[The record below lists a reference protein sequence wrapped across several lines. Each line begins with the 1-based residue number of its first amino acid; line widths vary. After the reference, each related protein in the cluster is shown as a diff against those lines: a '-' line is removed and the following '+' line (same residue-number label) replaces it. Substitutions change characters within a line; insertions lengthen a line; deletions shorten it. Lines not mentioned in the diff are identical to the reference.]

1 MALRPVAV
9 LCLEAEEVGAV
20 AGLAAGRP
28 GAGLHPP
35 VVEAEE
41 VIGGAAPTTA
51 AAAAVVGAAGT
62 AAAVAAPLGGRW
74 VIRVSFVAGGCWS
87 HMVPVVQSLPCDVGI
102 QLESHNM

>member
-20 AGLAAGRP
+20 AGLAVGRP

-35 VVEAEE
+35 VVEEE
-41 VIGGAAPTTA
+41 VIEGAAPTTA
-51 AAAAVVGAAGT
+51 VAEAVGAAGT
-62 AAAVAAPLGGRW
+62 AAAAAAPLGGRW